1 MREIILSAETIQKI
15 DQIKDYVSGEF
26 GSKKGS
32 DAKKFIKSRILSL
45 KSFPY
50 QGESLSEMFGF
61 DTNYRRLYVPP
72 NNIIYY
78 VTDEKIEIVNIYHS
92 REDYLAKLFG

>member
-72 NNIIYY
+72 IILSIMSLMKRLKLL
-78 VTDEKIEIVNIYHS
+78 TFIIAEKII
-92 REDYLAKLFG
+92 